1 MQMFVLSIY
10 LWLYHDNSWYSFIHS
25 SIWYIYI
32 YDIYIYM
39 IYIYI
44 YIYMIYIYIYDIYIY
59 DIYIWYIYIYIWMI
73 YADMYA
79 GFVSAFWCRCR
90 GEAELRGGE
99 ALRPELEASTE
110 LIQALSRAREE
121 REDCLNGW
129 DSIAPYSPNW
139 SSSLGNFDEENWFL
153 SSTFNF
159 RTFSKTNSMVN

>member
-1 MQMFVLSIY
+1 MYIHCKYTYSLYIFRHMQNYAYIY
-10 LWLYHDNSWYSFIHS
+10 ICRCLYCLYIYGYIMITHDIHS
-25 SIWYIYI
+25 YIHLYI

-39 IYIYI
+39 IYIYDI
-44 YIYMIYIYIYDIYIY
+44 YIYMNDI
-59 DIYIWYIYIYIWMI
+59 
-73 YADMYA
+73 
-79 GFVSAFWCRCR
+79 CRYVCRICLR

>member
-1 MQMFVLSIY
+1 MI
-10 LWLYHDNSWYSFIHS
+10 FIHTF
-25 SIWYIYI
+25 
-32 YDIYIYM
+32 
-39 IYIYI
+39 
-44 YIYMIYIYIYDIYIY
+44 IYMIYIYIYDIYIY
-59 DIYIWYIYIYIWMI
+59 DIYIYIYDIYIWYIYIYDIYMIYIYIWYIYIWMI